1 MAGQPQMEA
10 DYIIIGA
17 GSAGSVLALRLAE
30 GGRNRVLVLEYGGS
44 DAGPFV
50 QMPAALSWP
59 MNMAAYD
66 WGYRAAAE
74 DRLNGR
80 ALACP
85 RGKVI
90 GGSSSINGMIF
101 VRGHPA
107 DFDSWA
113 EAGAKGWDFASL
125 LPYFKRME
133 TSHGAPG
140 DWRGT
145 DGPLHIT
152 RGPRDNILHS
162 VVTRAAEQ
170 AGYQVTQDYNGWR
183 QEGFGAADMTV
194 WQGRRWST
202 ANAFLRPALKTGSVQ
217 LIKRALATQILFDGL
232 RARGVRYRRGGHSF
246 EARARKAVI
255 LAAGAINSPQLLQAS
270 GIGPAEW
277 LQQAGVP
284 VLLDRAGVGRNLQDH
299 LEIYLQ
305 MHCLQ
310 PVSLY
315 PFLSWHQQLRIAL
328 QWALF
333 KTGIGASNQFET
345 LGFIRSDKGIAWPDI
360 QFHFL
365 PLAVRYDG
373 KSAASGHGFQLH
385 LGPMRSQSRGTVRL
399 LSADPAS
406 APEICFNYLS
416 HADDLADFRKAI
428 RLGRDILAQAA
439 FAPFRGAEIQPGDAC
454 QSDEGL
460 DEFVRN
466 HAESAYHPCGT
477 CKMGA
482 PSDPAAVV
490 DPACRVIGTGSL
502 FVADSS
508 IFPQITNGNLNAP
521 TIMVAEKAADHVLG
535 KPPLAPANNQPWQ
548 HPDWQNSQR

>member
-1 MAGQPQMEA
+1 MAEQPDTEA

-30 GGRNRVLVLEYGGS
+30 GGQNRVLVLEYGGS

-90 GGSSSINGMIF
+90 GGSSSVNGMIF

-107 DFDSWA
+107 DYDSWA
-113 EAGAKGWDFASL
+113 EQGAEGWDFASV

-133 TSHGAPG
+133 TSHGAQG

-162 VVTRAAEQ
+162 VITQAAEQ
-170 AGYQVTQDYNGWR
+170 AGYAFTQDYNGWR

-217 LIKRALATQILFDGL
+217 LIKRALAEKILFDGR
-232 RARGVRYRRGGHSF
+232 RACGVRYQRRGRSF
-246 EARARKAVI
+246 EARALKAVI

-270 GIGPAEW
+270 GIGPASW

-284 VLLDRAGVGRNLQDH
+284 LLLDRPGVGRNLQDH

-305 MHCLQ
+305 SECRQ

-315 PFLSWHQQLRIAL
+315 PCLSWHRQLRIAL
-328 QWALF
+328 RWALF

-345 LGFIRSDKGIAWPDI
+345 LGFIRSDKGVAWPDI

-385 LGPMRSQSRGTVRL
+385 LGPMRSKSRGTVRIV
-399 LSADPAS
+399 SPGPAS
-406 APEICFNYLS
+406 PPEICFNYLS
-416 HADDLADFRKAI
+416 HGDDLADFRKAI
-428 RLGRDILAQAA
+428 RLGREILAQPA
-439 FAPFRGAEIQPGDAC
+439 FAPFRGAEIQPGADC
-454 QSDEGL
+454 QSDAGL

-482 PSDPAAVV
+482 ASDPAAVV
-490 DPACRVIGTGSL
+490 DSSCRVIGTQSL

-508 IFPQITNGNLNAP
+508 AFPTTTNGNLNAP
-521 TIMVAEKAADHVLG
+521 TIMLAEKAADHILG
-535 KPPLAPANNQPWQ
+535 KPPLAPANIQPWQ

>member
-1 MAGQPQMEA
+1 MTGQPDTEA

-66 WGYRAAAE
+66 WGYRAMAE
-74 DRLNGR
+74 DSLNGR

-101 VRGHPA
+101 VRGHAA
-107 DFDSWA
+107 DYDSWSA
-113 EAGAKGWDFASL
+113 QGADGWDFAAV

-133 TSHGAPG
+133 TSHGAQG
-140 DWRGT
+140 SWRGT

-152 RGPRDNILHS
+152 RGPRDNILHQA
-162 VVTRAAEQ
+162 VTEAAVQ
-170 AGYQVTQDYNGWR
+170 AGYHFTQDYNGQR

-202 ANAFLRPALKTGSVQ
+202 AHAFLRPALKTGSVR
-217 LIKRALATQILFDGL
+217 LIKRALAEKILFDGK
-232 RARGVRYRRGGHSF
+232 RACGVRYLRRGQQF
-246 EARARKAVI
+246 EAKANKAVI
-255 LAAGAINSPQLLQAS
+255 LAAGAINSPHLLQRS
-270 GIGPAEW
+270 GIGPADW

-284 VLLDRAGVGRNLQDH
+284 VLLDRPGVGRNLQDH

-305 MHCLQ
+305 VACRQ

-315 PFLSWHQQLRIAL
+315 PCLSWHQQLRIAL
-328 QWALF
+328 QWTLF

-345 LGFIRSDKGIAWPDI
+345 LGFIRSDKGVAWPDI

-385 LGPMRSQSRGTVRL
+385 LGPMRSKSRGTVRL
-399 LSADPAS
+399 RTADPVS
-406 APEICFNYLS
+406 PPEIQFNYLS

-428 RLGRDILAQAA
+428 RLGREILDQPAMAA
-439 FAPFRGAEIQPGDAC
+439 FRGAEIQPGEAC
-454 QSDEGL
+454 QSNEEL

-466 HAESAYHPCGT
+466 HAESAYHPCGS

-482 PSDPAAVV
+482 ASDPTAVV
-490 DPACRVIGTGSL
+490 DPSCRVIGADAL

-521 TIMVAEKAADHVLG
+521 TIMSAEKAADHILG
-535 KPPLAPANNQPWQ
+535 KLPLAPANNRPWQ